1 MLLLQVAEELEGMGL
16 DVITRS
22 GSPAKPTDQ
31 HRVAAAAASTV
42 VLLWPADTPPAEASA
57 QTAAAL
63 SALRASGGVR
73 GQKVVVQSRGDALAE
88 FDATQVCAGL
98 ARGYAGPLRVK
109 WQSATSLRSC
119 HCGHIGHVLESVDA
133 NGHKAA
139 GIHRHAVM
147 RTRQHTPLK
156 PIGAVPQ
163 SHWVF
168 ACAALF
174 SCCAVMSCR

>member
-88 FDATQVCAGL
+88 FDATQVCARLVYGVF
-98 ARGYAGPLRVK
+98 RIIREIWP
-109 WQSATSLRSC
+109 SASLWRC
-119 HCGHIGHVLESVDA
+119 CCCGHPFHVLESASADSCKA
-133 NGHKAA
+133 SGTHK
-139 GIHRHAVM
+139 HAVPC
-147 RTRQHTPLK
+147 T
-156 PIGAVPQ
+156 
-163 SHWVF
+163 
-168 ACAALF
+168 C
-174 SCCAVMSCR
+174 